1 MYGKWSGDRPV
12 IELEA
17 RVELVIER
25 VAIDGLSTPP
35 CSCGVPSL
43 RHETLVNPEEG
54 GSIVVALQTQ
64 LHEITHS
71 LRA

>member
-1 MYGKWSGDRPV
+1 MYVKWPGDRPV
-12 IELEA
+12 VELEA
-17 RVELVIER
+17 RVEFIIEG

-35 CSCGVPSL
+35 CACGVPSL
-43 RHETLVNPEEG
+43 RHEPLVNPEEG
-54 GSIVVALQTQ
+54 RSVVVALQAQ

>member
-1 MYGKWSGDRPV
+1 M

-17 RVELVIER
+17 RVEFIIER
-25 VAIDGLSTPP
+25 VAIGGLSTPP
-35 CSCGVPSL
+35 CACGVPSL

-54 GSIVVALQTQ
+54 RSIVVALQTQ
-64 LHEITHS
+64 LHEIAHS